1 MATIT
6 VHLDV
11 QSTERVEQVAET
23 IRAMLALTAIS
34 NDVTVTKYSHL
45 P

>member
-6 VHLDV
+6 IHLDV
-11 QSTERVEQVAET
+11 QSAERVEQVAET

-34 NDVTVTKYSHL
+34 SDVTTKT
-45 P
+45 PQP